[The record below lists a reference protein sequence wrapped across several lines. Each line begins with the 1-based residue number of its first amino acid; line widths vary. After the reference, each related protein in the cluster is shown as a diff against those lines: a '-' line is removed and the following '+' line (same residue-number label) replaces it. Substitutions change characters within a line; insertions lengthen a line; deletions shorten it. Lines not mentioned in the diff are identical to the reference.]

1 MKNRFTKTLSVL
13 AIATLSAFGAQAQ
26 TQRPSGIR
34 YSIGADGGIPLS
46 NLSDNYK
53 WSLGGSI
60 QADIPVLKNDLYVT
74 INAGYNNIFAN
85 RDVTG
90 IVGDIHLI
98 PVKAGLKYFA
108 AANFYIQGEAGVSFI
123 TSDGPLLEKSA
134 SFTWAPQLGYLIPI
148 GGKSFIDAGVRYEG
162 NSKFYDAGKTN
173 DFLGLR
179 VAYAFPLGKK

>member
-1 MKNRFTKTLSVL
+1 MKNLFLKALIFI
-13 AIATLSAFGAQAQ
+13 AIATLTAYAAQAQ
-26 TQRPSGIR
+26 SQRSSGIR

-60 QADIPVLKNDLYVT
+60 QADIPVLEKGLYVT
-74 INAGYNNIFAN
+74 INAGYNNIFAK

-90 IVGDIHLI
+90 IVPDVHLI

-108 AANFYIQGEAGVSFI
+108 AANFYIQAEAGVSFI
-123 TSDGPLLEKSA
+123 TNDGPLLDKSA
-134 SFTWAPQLGYLIPI
+134 SFTWAPQLGYLIPV
-148 GGKSFIDAGVRYEG
+148 GGESFIDAGVRYEG
-162 NSKFYDAGKTN
+162 NSKFSGAGKTN